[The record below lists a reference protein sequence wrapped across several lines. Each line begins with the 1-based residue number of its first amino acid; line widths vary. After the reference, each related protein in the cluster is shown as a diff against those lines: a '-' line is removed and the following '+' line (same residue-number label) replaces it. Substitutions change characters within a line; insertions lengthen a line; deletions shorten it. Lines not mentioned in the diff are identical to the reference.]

1 MRSLNPGITVTQ
13 LRIHGQYLGAF
24 ALLQR
29 FEEGKNGQNTLHL
42 QMIRQSHRA
51 KYTFEDTIGESPA
64 VPRATE
70 IAKPMAGNNVSILLD
85 GESGTEKTLC
95 AGNQQRLP
103 PAEQQLSP

>member
-1 MRSLNPGITVTQ
+1 MEIILNSLDQGIVFIDEKDSVS
-13 LRIHGQYLGAF
+13 LIN
-24 ALLQR
+24 
-29 FEEGKNGQNTLHL
+29 EEGKNRQKTLQL

-85 GESGTEKTLC
+85 GESGTGKTLC
-95 AGNQQRLP
+95 AGNQQRFP